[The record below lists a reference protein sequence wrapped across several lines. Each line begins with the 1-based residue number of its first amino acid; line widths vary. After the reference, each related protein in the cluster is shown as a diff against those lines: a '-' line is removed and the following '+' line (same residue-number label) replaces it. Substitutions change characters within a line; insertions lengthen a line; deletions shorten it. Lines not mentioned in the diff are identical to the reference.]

1 MKIFSSSQ
9 YGFRVGHSTEYA
21 AIDLVDKITTQM
33 DNNMIPF
40 SIFLDL
46 SKAFDTIDHAI
57 LLDKLKHY
65 GINGKYIQLF
75 ESYLSNRQQY
85 VEIDNIKSNTLRMTT
100 GVPQGSI
107 LGPLLFIIYI
117 NDFPKFSNMFNFT
130 PYADDTTLLSTLGD
144 FENNNLNIDA
154 NTLIDNELTKINEW
168 LQINKLS
175 LNI

>member
-21 AIDLVDKITTQM
+21 AIDLIDKITAQM

-46 SKAFDTIDHAI
+46 SKAFDTSDHVI

-75 ESYLSNRQQY
+75 ESYLSNRHQY
-85 VEIDNIKSNTLRMTT
+85 VEIDNIKFNTLRMTT
-100 GVPQGSI
+100 GIPQGSI
-107 LGPLLFIIYI
+107 LRPLLFIIYI
-117 NDFPKFSNMFNFT
+117 NDFPKSSNMFNFT
-130 PYADDTTLLSTLGD
+130 SYADDTTLLSTLGD

-168 LQINKLS
+168 LQIN
-175 LNI
+175 I